1 MKRRKEGKMKALIN
15 ILLLCPFFAACT
27 QVEVC
32 SETEHP
38 HTATL
43 HVAIDFGENEARKPE
58 TVQVIASRIVNTWRY
73 AFTMPTTLGEAVTPP
88 VAPSVTARATG
99 DTNAGTEPEP
109 ASVHLKSGEYTF
121 FFVGQNESLEIEK
134 LDSYIADYQ
143 YSMRDL
149 SLVVK
154 KVKKADIPELE
165 GVDWVDFN
173 PGQPF
178 IAYKGPVFKD
188 LQHDVSLFSGKE
200 STIHSTLNPITQ
212 KLFVD
217 FNIKLEGA
225 VTVDKIIAELSGV
238 VSRVGLLNNALDKER
253 TGRIIFRPEVQG
265 GQVGGTLAFRGEFEV
280 LGVIG
285 SKSKKNVTG
294 PGIMQM
300 AIYVEAA
307 GKKKIFHAGINL
319 MKCISDAG
327 LTETVKDGN
336 SEYIVVTKSEG
347 TLNIEQE
354 LTINADKIV
363 EWEDGEGFDVW
374 FDSQDIDIEA

>member
-1 MKRRKEGKMKALIN
+1 MKALIN
-15 ILLLCPFFAACT
+15 ILLLCPFFTACT

-43 HVAIDFGENEARKPE
+43 HVALDFGDNEARKPE
-58 TVQVIASRIVNTWRY
+58 SVQVIASRIVNTWRY
-73 AFTMPTTLGEAVTPP
+73 AFTMPTTP
-88 VAPSVTARATG
+88 VAARATG
-99 DTNAGTEPEP
+99 DTNTGTEPAP
-109 ASVHLKSGEYTF
+109 ASVHLKSGEYTL

-154 KVKKADIPELE
+154 KVKKADMPELE
-165 GVDWVDFN
+165 GIDWVDFN

-188 LQHDVSLFSGKE
+188 QQHDVSLFSGKE
-200 STIHSTLNPITQ
+200 STIHSTLKPITQ

-265 GQVGGTLAFRGEFEV
+265 AQAGGTLACRGEFEV

-327 LTETVKDGN
+327 LTETVTDGN
-336 SEYIVVTKSEG
+336 SEYIVITKCEG

-354 LTINADKIV
+354 LTINAEKIV